1 MTCLVNFNLLY
12 DERKFHSDFSTKDEH
27 PIKTYYEHCSQNSP
41 LLHLTSA
48 ILYNITFTIFMAS
61 ENNPLQLKHAVIDTV
76 CMSEIS
82 LGISKL
88 VEPAYTGFGNR

>member
-1 MTCLVNFNLLY
+1 MNTC
-12 DERKFHSDFSTKDEH
+12 
-27 PIKTYYEHCSQNSP
+27 YEHCSQNSA